1 MWSTENHFLINRKLI
16 KKYTILHLIVLDQY
30 PRQYQTNCSPAIRLI
45 QAVQLIQPL
54 QPLTAH
60 QTAKIQLYPS
70 KYFSTRVKT
79 SGPFQKHFKFLSLPS
94 QVSFLDLPKTP
105 FSLSPTDDAGTPTKC
120 APSPVANGPTS
131 SESSKLSGTLSFS
144 LYPSLPHSF
153 SHLTS
158 LISQVLLLREMMPF
172 FLIFE
177 VTIRSYFYQH
187 NPMDWYFL
195 VRFSSPLFSGS

>member
-1 MWSTENHFLINRKLI
+1 LQGCNSFDPSRSINP
-16 KKYTILHLIVLDQY
+16 TA
-30 PRQYQTNCSPAIRLI
+30 PT
-45 QAVQLIQPL
+45 
-54 QPLTAH
+54 LTAH
-60 QTAKIQLYPS
+60 QTGKIQLYPS

-105 FSLSPTDDAGTPTKC
+105 FSLSPTDDAGTPAKR

-153 SHLTS
+153 SHLTGS
-158 LISQVLLLREMMPF
+158 AAERDDAV
-172 FLIFE
+172 
-177 VTIRSYFYQH
+177 
-187 NPMDWYFL
+187 
-195 VRFSSPLFSGS
+195 FSHF

>member
-1 MWSTENHFLINRKLI
+1 MS
-16 KKYTILHLIVLDQY
+16 D
-30 PRQYQTNCSPAIRLI
+30 PIRLI
-45 QAVQLIQPL
+45 QTVHLIQPL

-60 QTAKIQLYPS
+60 KQQ
-70 KYFSTRVKT
+70 KYNFTLQNISAPAWKH
-79 SGPFQKHFKFLSLPS
+79 PAFPKKFQIPVSL
-94 QVSFLDLPKTP
+94 
-105 FSLSPTDDAGTPTKC
+105 SLSPPKSLSQFCPKPLSLSHPPTTL
-120 APSPVANGPTS
+120 ANGPTS

-177 VTIRSYFYQH
+177 VTIRPYFYQH

>member
-1 MWSTENHFLINRKLI
+1 M
-16 KKYTILHLIVLDQY
+16 
-30 PRQYQTNCSPAIRLI
+30 
-45 QAVQLIQPL
+45 
-54 QPLTAH
+54 
-60 QTAKIQLYPS
+60 
-70 KYFSTRVKT
+70 KT
-79 SGPFQKHFKFLSLPS
+79 SAPFQKNFKSLSLPS
-94 QVSFLDLPKTP
+94 QVGLPKIP
-105 FSLSPTDDAGTPTKC
+105 FSLSHTADAGTPAKR

-144 LYPSLPHSF
+144 LYPSLPHFF
-153 SHLTS
+153 SYLTS

-195 VRFSSPLFSGS
+195 VRFSSPLYLPAFPSFKRHREMGISQFWSFSVCWTNHTIWSVTA